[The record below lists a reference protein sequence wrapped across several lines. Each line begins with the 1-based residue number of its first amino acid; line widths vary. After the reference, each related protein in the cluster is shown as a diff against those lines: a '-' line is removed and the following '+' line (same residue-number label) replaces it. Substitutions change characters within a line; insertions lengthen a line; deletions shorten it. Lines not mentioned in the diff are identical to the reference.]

1 MSGISWNR
9 ITVGVFATIDSG
21 FKIMT
26 DKHRQVGKFDHM
38 ARDVGRLIWCAVGAG
53 ISIGLALWLV
63 GVPSS
68 PFLLASLGGS
78 SVFLFGLTRDA
89 AAQPRALFGGHL
101 GGAIIGILCFQLF
114 GDALGVYM
122 LAMILT
128 LIYMLATKTM
138 HPPAGVTPFIMVHD
152 HAGFFG
158 LWQPVGLG
166 IIILALVAMVW
177 SRLLPGMN
185 HYPTNWFEK
194 SPPSI
199 LWGGWSK

>member
-1 MSGISWNR
+1 LLL
-9 ITVGVFATIDSG
+9 ITAEYLYSDGKR
-21 FKIMT
+21 FKFMT
-26 DKHRQVGKFDHM
+26 DKPGEQRKLHHV
-38 ARDVGRLIWCAVGAG
+38 ARDIGRLIWCAVGAG
-53 ISIGLALWLV
+53 IGIGLALWFV

-78 SVFLFGLTRDA
+78 CVFLFGLTRDA

-101 GGAIIGILCFQLF
+101 GSALIGILCFQSF
-114 GDALGVYM
+114 GDVLWVYV
-122 LAMILT
+122 LAMVLS
-128 LIYMLATKTM
+128 LIYMLVTKTV

-152 HAGFFG
+152 HASFFG
-158 LWQPVGLG
+158 LWQPIGLS
-166 IIILALVAMVW
+166 IIILALVAVVW

-185 HYPTNWFEK
+185 HYPASWLEK